1 MVRAR
6 EHLGSTSLGNGIA
19 IPHPREPI
27 VLRVDRPAVAIYL
40 ADPPV
45 DFGDGPPVHT
55 LCLLVSPSTRLHLH
69 LLAAVA
75 AALRDPA
82 VAAKL
87 AARAP
92 DEEILAEIERVEG
105 ALSRARDAGVARS
118 DGA

>member
-1 MVRAR
+1 M
-6 EHLGSTSLGNGIA
+6 
-19 IPHPREPI
+19 
-27 VLRVDRPAVAIYL
+27 LRVDQPAVAIYL
-40 ADPPV
+40 PDPPV

-75 AALRDPA
+75 TALRDPA

-92 DEEILAEIERVEG
+92 DEEILAEIERVE
-105 ALSRARDAGVARS
+105 ASARPRPGR
-118 DGA
+118 GRGPE